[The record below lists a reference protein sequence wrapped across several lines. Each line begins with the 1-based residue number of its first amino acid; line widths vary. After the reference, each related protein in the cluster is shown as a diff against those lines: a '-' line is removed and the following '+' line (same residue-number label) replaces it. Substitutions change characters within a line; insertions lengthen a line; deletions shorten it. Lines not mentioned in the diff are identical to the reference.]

1 MKIHVIPHKFV
12 DEYQTSYIKHEVTIE
27 ENEDKYEDP
36 NDCFGNMLNEI
47 EIIKKKLDH
56 QL

>member
-12 DEYQTSYIKHEVTIE
+12 DEHQSSYIKHEVIIE

-56 QL
+56 RL